1 MKMNEIVLSVE
12 RVKRIMG
19 EVKDAS
25 QAQSAGIGQ
34 VNQVMEQ
41 MDQVTQQNAALVEQ
55 AAAAAESL
63 HDQAGKLSELVG
75 VFKLDFIPHLRGMP
89 NLLPG
94 EGLSHTRSR
103 RTLDTVV
110 SAICNKSRV
119 RTLPST
125 VMCVTT

>member
-1 MKMNEIVLSVE
+1 MKMDEIVLSVE

-75 VFKLDFIPHLRGMP
+75 VFKLDFIPA
-89 NLLPG
+89 
-94 EGLSHTRSR
+94 STRHAEFAPWR
-103 RTLDTVV
+103 RSFAHEV
-110 SAICNKSRV
+110 S
-119 RTLPST
+119 
-125 VMCVTT
+125 